1 MTWKSPGMT
10 HLWCP
15 KCQRQY
21 GTDAELVLKDGK
33 IVFKWT
39 GRRSAHWSFVKGYTA
54 HTSSYNNIRYDQVW
68 LDK

>member
-15 KCQRQY
+15 KCQKQY

-33 IVFKWT
+33 IVYKWKCKT
-39 GRRSAHWSFVKGYTA
+39 CGTENFSEG
-54 HTSSYNNIRYDQVW
+54 
-68 LDK
+68 